1 MRTLVALAAVALWA
15 MPALATV
22 YTDTTGEI
30 ISNSII
36 DISSVEVT
44 NTATDLIVKINTVG
58 DIVATD
64 WGKYMVG
71 IDSAPGGDTAGNGW
85 ARPISMSSGMDYWFG
100 GWADSG
106 NGLELR
112 NWTGS
117 AWNLQSAT
125 YLPNPD
131 SITVS
136 KTTNS
141 ITYTANFAGM
151 GLAIG
156 NTFQFDVYT
165 SGGGSGDGAIDAL
178 GNPAQSIANWGDP
191 YNSGSLVV
199 SYTLVPEPAALAL
212 LGMGAA
218 MMLRRRR

>member
-1 MRTLVALAAVALWA
+1 MVPGHDNL
-15 MPALATV
+15 
-22 YTDTTGEI
+22 
-30 ISNSII
+30 
-36 DISSVEVT
+36 
-44 NTATDLIVKINTVG
+44 VG

-71 IDSAPGGDTAGNGW
+71 IDSKSGGDTAGNGW
-85 ARPISMSSGMDYWFG
+85 ARPISMSSGMDYWLG

-125 YLPNPD
+125 YNPNPD
-131 SITVS
+131 NITVA

-165 SGGGSGDGAIDAL
+165 SGGGGGDGAIDAL
-178 GNPAQSIANWGDP
+178 GNPNQTVADWGNSYD
-191 YNSGSLVV
+191 SGSLVV

-218 MMLRRRR
+218 MLLRRRR